1 MSSKRSNLL
10 LSKDYQSK
18 KSSSKQTT
26 NQNNDDDENLTQ
38 EDKINRRV
46 QSVLKTLPSKKD
58 ENLIK
63 FKSFYEC
70 IKDVKILSEVQFD
83 TYRKEE
89 SKNEHD
95 STTFLYDKMLEW
107 DELNLT
113 VCYLYSQYLIYNLQ

>member
-1 MSSKRSNLL
+1 MSSSKRSSSL
-10 LSKDYQSK
+10 LSQDYQTS
-18 KSSSKQTT
+18 
-26 NQNNDDDENLTQ
+26 DETLTQ

-46 QSVLKTLPSKKD
+46 KSVLKTLPNKKD
-58 ENLIK
+58 DNPIK

-83 TYRKEE
+83 AYRKED
-89 SKNEHD
+89 SKSEHD

-113 VCYLYSQYLIYNLQ
+113 VCY